1 MLFLV
6 DYKSVFAINNKT
18 GEEMKGK
25 ATIEFE
31 SFQRIYFEV
40 KSGITTPALRQSL
53 HTSATEDPFFENETA
68 FGDLLDLAIKGN
80 TVFNGTIRPEDRKYL
95 LDGFEA
101 LQKILNEK
109 KKQVEAIPAFGEG
122 KKIKF
127 KS

>member
-1 MLFLV
+1 
-6 DYKSVFAINNKT
+6 
-18 GEEMKGK
+18 MKGK

-40 KSGITTPALRQSL
+40 KSGITTPAVRQSL
-53 HTSATEDPFFENETA
+53 YASATEDPFSAIEDPFFEKEIA
-68 FGDLLDLAIKGN
+68 FSDLLDLAIKGN

-101 LQKILNEK
+101 LYKIINEK
-109 KKQVEAIPAFGEG
+109 KKQVEEIPSFGEV

-127 KS
+127 KP

>member
-1 MLFLV
+1 VLFLV